1 MKERDEFINW
11 LHKPLT
17 SSKPIT
23 MRNSGYASP
32 RNFSALRFA
41 DEEQKIVVGPAM
53 IPEMAIPR
61 RDEDGDIYY
70 VKFSA
75 ETIKEIMM
83 KFMKEARTNA
93 TNQDHQ
99 EDNAAGAYV
108 YESWLVEDPE
118 NDKANTKYG
127 FNVPAGTWMVSMK
140 VDDKE
145 TWKRVKSGELRGFS
159 VEGFFSD
166 LDEIQGLKKYIKIM
180 KILKD

>member
-1 MKERDEFINW
+1 M
-11 LHKPLT
+11 T
-17 SSKPIT
+17 
-23 MRNSGYASP
+23 
-32 RNFSALRFA
+32 ALRFA

-99 EDNAAGAYV
+99 EDNLAGAYV